1 MQTLAFRCPW
11 LGRTWWRSRVWSSPQ
26 AERGFPPDS
35 MILLGSVE
43 RSELQSLLQRHL
55 CPERRLRAAQ
65 DMARK
70 LSELPYD
77 GKARLAGEG
86 LQGGAPQGRP
96 ESFAFV
102 DEDEDE
108 DLSGKTEVRQPARE
122 PDPGGEGKGS
132 CRQGSLE
139 TSPPFGG
146 GWAGLRQ
153 VQEN

>member
-1 MQTLAFRCPW
+1 
-11 LGRTWWRSRVWSSPQ
+11 
-26 AERGFPPDS
+26 

-77 GKARLAGEG
+77 GKAR
-86 LQGGAPQGRP
+86 QTRGGHRSISSQGRP

-108 DLSGKTEVRQPARE
+108 DLSGKPEVTGLGRA
-122 PDPGGEGKGS
+122 GGMG
-132 CRQGSLE
+132 
-139 TSPPFGG
+139 
-146 GWAGLRQ
+146 
-153 VQEN
+153 

>member
-1 MQTLAFRCPW
+1 ML
-11 LGRTWWRSRVWSSPQ
+11 RS
-26 AERGFPPDS
+26 PPDS

-77 GKARLAGEG
+77 GKARPAGRGHQGIPSEG
-86 LQGGAPQGRP
+86 RR

-102 DEDEDE
+102 DEDEEE
-108 DLSGKTEVRQPARE
+108 DLSGKPEVT
-122 PDPGGEGKGS
+122 
-132 CRQGSLE
+132 RQGW
-139 TSPPFGG
+139 
-146 GWAGLRQ
+146 GWGSWIDWGRGQRGHADH
-153 VQEN
+153 

>member
-1 MQTLAFRCPW
+1 
-11 LGRTWWRSRVWSSPQ
+11 
-26 AERGFPPDS
+26 

-70 LSELPYD
+70 LSELPFD
-77 GKARLAGEG
+77 GKAGVGR
-86 LQGGAPQGRP
+86 GGVWPQGRP

-108 DLSGKTEVRQPARE
+108 DVCGKPEVSGLARAGAQNRWGPRRHRKRE
-122 PDPGGEGKGS
+122 EG
-132 CRQGSLE
+132 C
-139 TSPPFGG
+139 
-146 GWAGLRQ
+146 
-153 VQEN
+153 

>member
-1 MQTLAFRCPW
+1 MSEMKGSGGGQSWKMFEVSFQEEKVRA
-11 LGRTWWRSRVWSSPQ
+11 GKRSRGAGLVSGTPSCVSCRAGQSREWTPAGPQPALCSPL
-26 AERGFPPDS
+26 DS

-55 CPERRLRAAQ
+55 SPERRLRAAQ

-77 GKARLAGEG
+77 GKARPAGGGHRG
-86 LQGGAPQGRP
+86 LPPEARR

-108 DLSGKTEVRQPARE
+108 DLSGKPEVT
-122 PDPGGEGKGS
+122 
-132 CRQGSLE
+132 RQG
-139 TSPPFGG
+139 
-146 GWAGLRQ
+146 
-153 VQEN
+153 

>member
-1 MQTLAFRCPW
+1 M
-11 LGRTWWRSRVWSSPQ
+11 VV
-26 AERGFPPDS
+26 PPES

-55 CPERRLRAAQ
+55 CAERRLRAAQ

-86 LQGGAPQGRP
+86 HPGGRP

-108 DLSGKTEVRQPARE
+108 DISRKSEVTKTEEKRKLTEAQMSVGVNSDIA
-122 PDPGGEGKGS
+122 PGLG
-132 CRQGSLE
+132 
-139 TSPPFGG
+139 
-146 GWAGLRQ
+146 
-153 VQEN
+153 

>member
-1 MQTLAFRCPW
+1 
-11 LGRTWWRSRVWSSPQ
+11 
-26 AERGFPPDS
+26 

-55 CPERRLRAAQ
+55 CAERRLRAAQ

-77 GKARLAGEG
+77 GKARLAGEWHPG
-86 LQGGAPQGRP
+86 GRP

-108 DLSGKTEVRQPARE
+108 DISRKSEVTKTEENRKLTEAKMSVGGNSGIS
-122 PDPGGEGKGS
+122 PG
-132 CRQGSLE
+132 
-139 TSPPFGG
+139 
-146 GWAGLRQ
+146 
-153 VQEN
+153 VV